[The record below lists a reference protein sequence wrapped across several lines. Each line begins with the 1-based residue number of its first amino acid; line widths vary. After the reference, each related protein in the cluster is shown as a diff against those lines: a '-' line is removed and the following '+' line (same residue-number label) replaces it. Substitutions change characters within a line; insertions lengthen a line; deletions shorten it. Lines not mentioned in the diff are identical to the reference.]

1 MCGGAALLMGLLAV
15 LLAVSFFLPVAQGTF
30 DPAVVAAQEARWEN
44 ALRQAYDSRATHKKD
59 LCVVW
64 LENPRG
70 VEEKPLFS
78 AIHNIYL
85 YYVDANIR

>member
-1 MCGGAALLMGLLAV
+1 MRGGAALLMGLLAV
-15 LLAVSFFLPVAQGTF
+15 LTGSFILPVVQGVF

-44 ALRQAYDSRATHKKD
+44 ALRLAYDSRATHKRD

-78 AIHNIYL
+78 AIHDIYL

>member
-1 MCGGAALLMGLLAV
+1 MRGGAALLMGLLAV
-15 LLAVSFFLPVAQGTF
+15 LTGSFILPVVQGVF

-44 ALRQAYDSRATHKKD
+44 ALRLAYDSRATHKRD

>member
-1 MCGGAALLMGLLAV
+1 MHGGAAFLLRLLAV
-15 LLAVSFFLPVAQGTF
+15 LLAVSFILPVAQGAF

-44 ALRQAYDSRATHKKD
+44 SLRQAYDSRATHKKD

-70 VEEKPLFS
+70 VEEKALFL
-78 AIHNIYL
+78 AIHDIYL